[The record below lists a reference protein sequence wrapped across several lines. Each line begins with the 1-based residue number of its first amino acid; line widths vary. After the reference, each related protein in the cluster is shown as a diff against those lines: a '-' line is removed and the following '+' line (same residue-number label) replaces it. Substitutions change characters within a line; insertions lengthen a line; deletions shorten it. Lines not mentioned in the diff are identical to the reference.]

1 MNRVLTPRLG
11 CPIMAPRSPQRGPK
25 RRNEMSTVLLSSGTV
40 GTTAVNASVGDTVT
54 VELHDENGMPIN
66 DSGEV
71 VEVLE

>member
-1 MNRVLTPRLG
+1 
-11 CPIMAPRSPQRGPK
+11 
-25 RRNEMSTVLLSSGTV
+25 MSTVLLSSGTV